1 MYDENTN
8 IILGDRRFKGGINV
22 DGAINVPLQQST
34 KLITE
39 YDRTIDV
46 NLEELFDVERQAST
60 IFRPVCK
67 YSIVFDNAING

>member
-8 IILGDRRFKGGINV
+8 IILGDRRFKGSINV

-39 YDRTIDV
+39 YDRTINV
-46 NLEELFDVERQAST
+46 NLEDLFDVERQ
-60 IFRPVCK
+60 
-67 YSIVFDNAING
+67 